1 MCSSVPSSVKL
12 NNMSKPAT
20 IKDIARE
27 LNLSTSTV
35 SRALNDR
42 WDINRETRDKVLE
55 AAKKLNYKPNLMSLG
70 LKRSQTYT
78 IGVIIPE
85 FVNSFFAEVINGIN
99 SVLQNQNYQ
108 LLICQ
113 SNESWEAEQNN
124 IRFLESRYVDGYLVS
139 VSHDAANREYY
150 SGLLEKGTPLVFF
163 NRICEGVAAP
173 RVIVDDHKWA
183 YEATEHLIRQGCRRI
198 AHLKGPDNLSV
209 TTHRLSGYLDAI
221 KSYGLPM
228 DDSLVVPSGIFLKD
242 GEAAAARI
250 LQMPERPDG
259 IFAVNDPAA
268 IGAMRILK
276 RNGVRIPEDMA
287 VVGFSES
294 PMATVIEPNLSS
306 VAQPTFEIGASAA
319 RLILEWIQSERIP
332 RTGQIILDATLNI
345 RESSLRSGLK
355 R

>member
-1 MCSSVPSSVKL
+1 
-12 NNMSKPAT
+12 MSKPAT

-124 IRFLESRYVDGYLVS
+124 IRFLGNVVKLWDIL
-139 VSHDAANREYY
+139 
-150 SGLLEKGTPLVFF
+150 
-163 NRICEGVAAP
+163 
-173 RVIVDDHKWA
+173 DDQLIA
-183 YEATEHLIRQGCRRI
+183 YII
-198 AHLKGPDNLSV
+198 AHAELGKGL
-209 TTHRLSGYLDAI
+209 HI
-221 KSYGLPM
+221 C
-228 DDSLVVPSGIFLKD
+228 
-242 GEAAAARI
+242 
-250 LQMPERPDG
+250 
-259 IFAVNDPAA
+259 
-268 IGAMRILK
+268 
-276 RNGVRIPEDMA
+276 
-287 VVGFSES
+287 
-294 PMATVIEPNLSS
+294 
-306 VAQPTFEIGASAA
+306 
-319 RLILEWIQSERIP
+319 
-332 RTGQIILDATLNI
+332 
-345 RESSLRSGLK
+345 
-355 R
+355 